1 MLMTAAD
8 AHAGAAPTA
17 VDPHAAHHQMMSAAK
32 NSEVKRVEAPY
43 LVPHV
48 TLLRDDG
55 AAVRLDQE
63 LSDSR
68 PVVLSFI
75 FTTCTTICPMTSQIL
90 SMLQQKLGD
99 DRDKVHLVSISIDPE
114 QDTPARLR
122 EYAARFK
129 AGPEWRHYTGTVQAS
144 ITAQRAF
151 NVYETDKANHQ
162 PVTLVRSAGGNH
174 WVRFEGFASADQ
186 LLAEVR
192 GSLKAQH

>member
-1 MLMTAAD
+1 
-8 AHAGAAPTA
+8 
-17 VDPHAAHHQMMSAAK
+17 
-32 NSEVKRVEAPY
+32 
-43 LVPHV
+43 
-48 TLLRDDG
+48 
-55 AAVRLDQE
+55 
-63 LSDSR
+63 
-68 PVVLSFI
+68 
-75 FTTCTTICPMTSQIL
+75 
-90 SMLQQKLGD
+90 
-99 DRDKVHLVSISIDPE
+99 
-114 QDTPARLR
+114 LR